1 MNDYTQN
8 NNEQKQKQQNQN
20 QNQNQNQKRTLFSV
34 SIPGC
39 LTVIILSAIAGIM
52 VNECKR
58 SKLRL
63 ENDRRKYQQN
73 DTIARGPTA
82 QNTLYIKHIARV
94 H

>member
-1 MNDYTQN
+1 MNKKDDYYTQN
-8 NNEQKQKQQNQN
+8 NNQQNST
-20 QNQNQNQKRTLFSV
+20 QKRTLFSV

-63 ENDRRKYQQN
+63 ENDRHKYQQT
-73 DTIARGPTA
+73 DTIRPNTTA
-82 QNTLYIKHIARV
+82 QNTLYLKHFARGR
-94 H
+94 

>member
-1 MNDYTQN
+1 MNDSTQN
-8 NNEQKQKQQNQN
+8 NNEQ
-20 QNQNQNQKRTLFSV
+20 NQNQKQTLFSL

-58 SKLRL
+58 SQLRL

-73 DTIARGPTA
+73 DTTASRPTA
-82 QNTLYIKHIARV
+82 QNTLYIKHIARA

>member
-8 NNEQKQKQQNQN
+8 NNEQNR
-20 QNQNQNQKRTLFSV
+20 NQKRTLFSA

-58 SKLRL
+58 SQLRL
-63 ENDRRKYQQN
+63 ENDRQKYQQN
-73 DTIARGPTA
+73 DTTAPRPTA